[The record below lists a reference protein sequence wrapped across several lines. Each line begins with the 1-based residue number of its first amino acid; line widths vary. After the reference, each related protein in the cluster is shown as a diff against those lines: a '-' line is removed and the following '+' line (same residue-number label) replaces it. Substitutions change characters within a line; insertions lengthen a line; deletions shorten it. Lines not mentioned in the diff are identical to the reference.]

1 MTTQLTNEDK
11 VQVINS
17 RLKSLAYSKYN
28 IEIDLI
34 VENAKATPLT
44 ASISA
49 LNNSMSEVEL
59 QISALTAELAKY
71 PVEEE

>member
-1 MTTQLTNEDK
+1 MTTLLTNADK
-11 VQVINS
+11 AQVINS
-17 RLKSLAYSKYN
+17 RLKSLAYNKYN

-34 VENAKATPLT
+34 VENAKDAPST

-49 LNNSMSEVEL
+49 LNNSMSEVNL
-59 QISALTAELAKY
+59 QISALSAELVKY

>member
-1 MTTQLTNEDK
+1 MTTLLTNSDK
-11 VQVINS
+11 AQVISS
-17 RLKSLAYSKYN
+17 RLKSLAYNKYN

-34 VENAKATPLT
+34 VENAKATPST
-44 ASISA
+44 VSVSA
-49 LNNSMSEVEL
+49 LNNSMDEVDS

>member
-1 MTTQLTNEDK
+1 MTIQLTNEDK

-34 VENAKATPLT
+34 VENVKAVPLS
-44 ASISA
+44 ASILA